1 MSRNPDFCGYVTR
14 NDVLCSDGRI
24 IRKDAFKD
32 CDGMT
37 VPLVYN
43 HDHDNLDAVIGHA
56 ELFNRPDGVFSNC
69 YLNPDV
75 ENGKLAKALI
85 AHGDITGLSIYANRL
100 KQNGSDVVHGKIREV
115 SIVLAGANPGAFIE
129 PKSVTHSE
137 DGSETVDEAVIFMG
151 ENFELYHADEKEKT
165 MAEDSTKKPE
175 PEAKAEEEKKEDGE
189 KTIKDVFETMTDEQ
203 KKVVY
208 ALVGAAV
215 EDAKAGKDD
224 DKDEDKDEEKEDMKH
239 NVFEQDEQRGNVI
252 SHSDLNEIVTYANNS
267 KASFRDVLTGYMTEN
282 NLELAHT
289 DLNSSG
295 FSQDTTQDGNVTWLF
310 PEYQLY
316 GSKTPQLLTN
326 DQSWVSSVINGT
338 TKLPYSRVRTHHVD
352 IRNVNGKFDS
362 LRARGYQKGEQK
374 DFVGNYNLVR
384 RETDPQTIYVES
396 ELERDD
402 VIDIT
407 DFDYVQWQYNID
419 RMQLEEE
426 LATAIMLGDG
436 RADGVKG
443 KIYPTHIRPI
453 WTDDDLYT
461 IHKDIDVASARTEV
475 QGTETGSYF
484 SDNFVYTEAM
494 IAAVQDTFID
504 FMGTGTPDMYID
516 PWMLNKLMQARDRNG
531 RRIRNTV
538 NELASEL
545 NVGAVHRVQQFRN
558 RIRTD
563 KAGKKHRL
571 LAIIG
576 NMKDYGVGS
585 TKGGQ
590 ITHFTDFDIRFNQ
603 LISLIETRLS
613 GANMHLYSF
622 IVIEEPVTSGT
633 TGTTTG

>member
-1 MSRNPDFCGYVTR
+1 MSKKPDFCGYVTR
-14 NDVLCSDGRI
+14 NDVLCSDGRV

-32 CDGMT
+32 CDGT
-37 VPLVYN
+37 RVPLVWN
-43 HDHDNLDAVIGHA
+43 HDHKSPESVIGHA
-56 ELFNRPDGVFSNC
+56 ELVNKPDGVYGFC

-75 ENGKLAKALI
+75 EYGKTAKALVG
-85 AHGDITGLSIYANRL
+85 HGDITGLSIYANKL
-100 KQNGSDVVHGKIREV
+100 KQIGSDVVHGKIREV
-115 SIVLAGANPGAFIE
+115 SLVLAGANPGAFIE
-129 PKSVTHSE
+129 PTSISHSEE
-137 DGSETVDEAVIFMG
+137 DGSDTVDEAVIFMG
-151 ENFELYHADEKEKT
+151 ENLEFYHSDKKEAEMAEEKT
-165 MAEDSTKKPE
+165 KVENDNSG
-175 PEAKAEEEKKEDGE
+175 D
-189 KTIKDVFETMTDEQ
+189 ETVQEIFDTLTDKQ
-203 KKVVY
+203 KNVVY
-208 ALVGAAV
+208 ALIGAAL
-215 EDAKAGKDD
+215 DGGGDD
-224 DKDEDKDEEKEDMKH
+224 DEESENMKH
-239 NVFEQDEQRGNVI
+239 NVFDQDAQQGDVLT
-252 SHSDLNEIVTYANNS
+252 HSDLNDIVVYAKETNG
-267 KASFRDVLTGYMTEN
+267 SFRDTFGGFMRDN
-282 NLELAHT
+282 DLELVHD
-289 DLNSSG
+289 DLTSSG
-295 FSQDTTQDGNVTWLF
+295 FNQDTSVDGNITWLF
-310 PEYQLY
+310 PEYQLH
-316 GSKTPQLLTN
+316 GPKTPQLLTN
-326 DQSWVSSVINGT
+326 DQSWVSSIINGT
-338 TKLPYSRVRTHHVD
+338 TKLPYSRVRTRHVD
-352 IRNVNGKFDS
+352 IRNINGNRDD
-362 LRARGYQKGEQK
+362 LRARGYQKGQQK
-374 DFVGNYNLVR
+374 DFVGNYELMR

-402 VIDIT
+402 VVDIT

-436 RADGVKG
+436 RANGVKG

-461 IHKDIDVASARTEV
+461 IHKDIDIEAARAEV
-475 QGTETGSYF
+475 QGTETASYF
-484 SDNFVYTEAM
+484 SDNFIYTEAM
-494 IAAVQDTFID
+494 IAAVQDVFID

-545 NVGAVHRVQQFRN
+545 NVGTIHRVQQFKN

-563 KAGKKHRL
+563 NQGNKHKL

-613 GANMHLYSF
+613 GATMGLYSF
-622 IVIEEPVTSGT
+622 IVIEEPVEDVEP
-633 TGTTTG
+633 

>member
-1 MSRNPDFCGYVTR
+1 MSKKPDFCGYVTR
-14 NDVLCSDGRI
+14 NDILCSDGRI
-24 IRKDAFKD
+24 IKKDAFKD
-32 CDGMT
+32 CDGKT
-37 VPLVYN
+37 VPLVWN
-43 HDHDNLDAVIGHA
+43 HDHDSPEAVIGHA
-56 ELFNRPDGVFSNC
+56 ELFNKPDGVYGKC

-75 ENGKLAKALI
+75 EYGKTAKALVS
-85 AHGDITGLSIYANRL
+85 HGDITGLSIYANKL
-100 KQNGSDVVHGKIREV
+100 KQTGSNVIHGVIREV
-115 SIVLAGANPGAFIE
+115 SLVLAGANPGAFIE
-129 PKSVTHSE
+129 PMSISHTE
-137 DGSETVDEAVIFMG
+137 DGDETVTEAVIYMG
-151 ENFELYHADEKEKT
+151 ENLELYHAEEKEKE
-165 MAEDSTKKPE
+165 MAEDKTKKNDPNLD
-175 PEAKAEEEKKEDGE
+175 EETQNDDGE
-189 KTIKDVFETMTDEQ
+189 ETIEDVFNTLSEKQQ
-203 KKVVY
+203 KAVY
-208 ALVGAAV
+208 ALVGAALADDG
-215 EDAKAGKDD
+215 EDD
-224 DKDEDKDEEKEDMKH
+224 DDDEEKENMKH
-239 NVFEQDEQRGNVI
+239 NVFEQDTNQGDVLT
-252 SHSDLNEIVTYANNS
+252 HSDLNEIVTYAREGNC
-267 KASFRDVLTGYMTEN
+267 SFRDTLNGYLAQN
-282 NLELAHT
+282 NLELVHDGLT
-289 DLNSSG
+289 SSG
-295 FSQDTTQDGNVTWLF
+295 FNQDTTVDGNITWLF
-310 PEYQLY
+310 PDYQLY
-316 GSKTPQLLTN
+316 GNKTPQLLTN

-352 IRNVNGKFDS
+352 IRNVNGNHDD
-362 LRARGYQKGEQK
+362 LRARGYQKGQQK
-374 DFVGNYNLVR
+374 DFVGNYELMR

-436 RADGVKG
+436 RANGVKG

-461 IHKDIDVASARTEV
+461 IHKDIDIEAARAEV
-475 QGTETGSYF
+475 QGTETASYF

-494 IAAVQDTFID
+494 IAAVQDVFID

-531 RRIRNTV
+531 RRIRSNI

-545 NVGAVHRVQQFRN
+545 NVGSIHRVQQFKN

-563 KAGKKHRL
+563 SQGNQHKL
-571 LAIIG
+571 LCIIG

-585 TKGGQ
+585 TKGGE

-613 GANMHLYSF
+613 GATMGLYSF
-622 IVIEEPVTSGT
+622 IVIEEPVVT
-633 TGTTTG
+633 TPANPGN

>member
-1 MSRNPDFCGYVTR
+1 MSKKPDFCGYVTR

-24 IRKDAFKD
+24 IRRDAFKD
-32 CDGMT
+32 CDGQT

-43 HDHDNLDAVIGHA
+43 HDHNNLDAVIGHA
-56 ELFNRPDGVFSNC
+56 ELINRPDGVFSNC
-69 YLNPDV
+69 YLNTDV

-129 PKSVTHSE
+129 PKSVAHS
-137 DGSETVDEAVIFMG
+137 DGEETVDEAVIFMG
-151 ENFELYHADEKEKT
+151 ENFELYHADEKEKE
-165 MAEDSTKKPE
+165 MADE
-175 PEAKAEEEKKEDGE
+175 KATVNDGGDE
-189 KTIKDVFETMTDEQ
+189 TIQDVFNTLNEKQ
-203 KKVVY
+203 KNVVY
-208 ALVGAAV
+208 ALIGAAL
-215 EDAKAGKDD
+215 EDQGDD
-224 DKDEDKDEEKEDMKH
+224 DDDDDDDEENDDMKH
-239 NVFEQDEQRGNVI
+239 NVFDQDTYGDDVLT
-252 SHSDLNEIVTYANNS
+252 HSDLNKIVTYAKETN
-267 KASFRDVLTGYMTEN
+267 ASFRDTFNGFMADN
-282 NLELAHT
+282 DLELVHD
-289 DLNSSG
+289 DLTSSG
-295 FSQDTTQDGNVTWLF
+295 FNQDTSVDGNITWLF
-310 PEYQLY
+310 PEYQLN
-316 GSKTPQLLTN
+316 GPKTPQLLTN
-326 DQSWVSSVINGT
+326 DQSWVSSIINGT
-338 TKLPYSRVRTHHVD
+338 TKLPYSRVRTRHVD
-352 IRNVNGKFDS
+352 IRNINGNHDD
-362 LRARGYQKGEQK
+362 LRARGYQKGQQK
-374 DFVGNYNLVR
+374 DFVGNYELMR

-436 RADGVKG
+436 RANGVKG

-461 IHKDIDVASARTEV
+461 IHKDIDIEAARSEV
-475 QGTETGSYF
+475 QGTETSSYF
-484 SDNFVYTEAM
+484 SDNFIYTEAM
-494 IAAVQDTFID
+494 IAAVQDVFID

-531 RRIRNTV
+531 RRIRSTV

-545 NVGAVHRVQQFRN
+545 NVGTIHRVQQFKN

-563 KAGKKHRL
+563 KQGKKHKL

-613 GANMHLYSF
+613 GATMGLYSF
-622 IVIEEPVTSGT
+622 IVIEEPVVTP
-633 TGTTTG
+633 

>member
-1 MSRNPDFCGYVTR
+1 MSKKPDFCGYVTR

-24 IRKDAFKD
+24 IRRDAFKD
-32 CDGMT
+32 CDGIT

-43 HDHDNLDAVIGHA
+43 HDHDHLEAVIGHA
-56 ELFNRPDGVFSNC
+56 ELINRPDGVFSNC

-75 ENGKLAKALI
+75 EYGKLAKALI

-100 KQNGSDVVHGKIREV
+100 KQNGPDVIHGKIREV
-115 SIVLAGANPGAFIE
+115 SLVLAGANPGAFIE
-129 PKSVTHSE
+129 PRSVSHSD
-137 DGSETVDEAVIFMG
+137 DGVENVDEAVIYMG
-151 ENFELYHADEKEKT
+151 ENFELYHADEKENT
-165 MAEDSTKKPE
+165 VAEDKNKKPE
-175 PEAKAEEEKKEDGE
+175 EPETEENDDGKSIKE
-189 KTIKDVFETMTDEQ
+189 VFETMNEEQ

-208 ALVGAAV
+208 ALVGAAISDQ
-215 EDAKAGKDD
+215 EGG
-224 DKDEDKDEEKEDMKH
+224 DEKEEKEDMKH
-239 NVFEQDEQRGNVI
+239 NVFDQNEQQSDVLT
-252 SHSDLNEIVTYANNS
+252 HSDLDGIVLDAKESNG
-267 KASFRDVLTGYMTEN
+267 SFRESFNIFMKN
-282 NLELAHT
+282 NDLELVHDGLT
-289 DLNSSG
+289 SSG
-295 FSQDTTQDGNVTWLF
+295 FSQDTTHDGNITWLF
-310 PEYQLY
+310 PEYQIY
-316 GSKTPQLLTN
+316 GPKTPQLLTD

-338 TKLPYSRVRTHHVD
+338 TKLPYSRVRTRYVD
-352 IRNVNGKFDS
+352 IRNVNGNHDD
-362 LRARGYQKGEQK
+362 LRARGYQKGQQK

-419 RMQLEEE
+419 RMQLENE

-436 RADGVKG
+436 RADGTKG

-453 WTDDDLYT
+453 WTDDDMYT
-461 IHKDIDVASARTEV
+461 IHKDIDIAAAREEV
-475 QGTETGSYF
+475 QGTDTASYF
-484 SDNFVYTEAM
+484 SDNFIYTEAM
-494 IAAVQDTFID
+494 IAAIQDVFID

-516 PWMLNKLMQARDRNG
+516 PWMLNKLMLARDRNG

-538 NELASEL
+538 KELASEL
-545 NVGAVHRVQQFRN
+545 NVGTVHRVQQFKN

-563 KAGKKHRL
+563 SNGNRHKL

-576 NMKDYGVGS
+576 NMKDYGIGS

-603 LISLIETRLS
+603 LISLLETRLS
-613 GANMHLYSF
+613 GANMGLYSF
-622 IVIEEPVTSGT
+622 IVIEEPVV
-633 TGTTTG
+633 

>member
-1 MSRNPDFCGYVTR
+1 MSRKPDFCGYVTR

-24 IRKDAFKD
+24 IRRDAFKD
-32 CDGMT
+32 CDGQI

-43 HDHDNLDAVIGHA
+43 HDHNNLDAVIGHA
-56 ELFNRPDGVFSNC
+56 ELINRPDGVFSNC
-69 YLNPDV
+69 YLNMDV
-75 ENGKLAKALI
+75 DNGKLAKALI
-85 AHGDITGLSIYANRL
+85 EHGDITGLSIYANRL
-100 KQNGSDVVHGKIREV
+100 KHNGPDVVHGKIREV

-129 PKSVTHSE
+129 PQSINHSE
-137 DGSETVDEAVIFMG
+137 NGDETVDEAVIFMG
-151 ENFELYHADEKEKT
+151 ENFELYHADEKENE
-165 MAEDSTKKPE
+165 MAD
-175 PEAKAEEEKKEDGE
+175 E
-189 KTIKDVFETMTDEQ
+189 KTTVEDTNGGDETIQEVFDTLNEKQ
-203 KKVVY
+203 KNVVY
-208 ALVGAAV
+208 ALIGAALD
-215 EDAKAGKDD
+215 EGGNNDD
-224 DKDEDKDEEKEDMKH
+224 DDEENDDMKH
-239 NVFEQDEQRGNVI
+239 NVFDQDAYQGDVLT
-252 SHSDLNEIVTYANNS
+252 HSDLNDIVVYAKESNGSFKDTFNS
-267 KASFRDVLTGYMTEN
+267 YMAEN
-282 NLELAHT
+282 DLELAHDGLT
-289 DLNSSG
+289 SSG
-295 FSQDTTQDGNVTWLF
+295 FNQDTTVDGNITWLF
-310 PEYQLY
+310 PEYQLH
-316 GSKTPQLLTN
+316 GPKTPQLLT
-326 DQSWVSSVINGT
+326 DDRSWVSSIINGT
-338 TKLPYSRVRTHHVD
+338 TKLPYSRVRTRHVD
-352 IRNVNGKFDS
+352 IRNVNGNHDD

-374 DFVGNYNLVR
+374 DFVGNYELMR

-419 RMQLEEE
+419 RGQLEQE
-426 LATAIMLGDG
+426 LATAILLGDG
-436 RADGVKG
+436 RANGTKG

-461 IHKDIDVASARTEV
+461 IHKDIDIATARTEI

-484 SDNFVYTEAM
+484 SDNFIYTEAL
-494 IAAVQDTFID
+494 IAAVQDAFID

-531 RRIRNTV
+531 RRIRSNV

-545 NVGAVHRVQQFRN
+545 NVGSIHRVQQFKN

-563 KAGKKHRL
+563 TQGNQHKL

-585 TKGGQ
+585 TKGGE

-613 GANMHLYSF
+613 GATMGLYSF
-622 IVIEEPVTSGT
+622 IVIEEPVV
-633 TGTTTG
+633 

>member
-1 MSRNPDFCGYVTR
+1 MSRKPDFCGYVTR

-24 IRKDAFKD
+24 IRRDAFKD
-32 CDGMT
+32 CDGIT

-43 HDHDNLDAVIGHA
+43 HDHDHLEAVIGHA

-75 ENGKLAKALI
+75 EYGKLAKALI

-100 KQNGSDVVHGKIREV
+100 KQNGPDVIHGKIREV
-115 SIVLAGANPGAFIE
+115 SLVLAGANPGAFIE
-129 PKSVTHSE
+129 PKSVTHSD
-137 DGSETVDEAVIFMG
+137 DGVENVDAAVIYMG
-151 ENFELYHADEKEKT
+151 ENFELYHSDEKENEKEMADDKNKT
-165 MAEDSTKKPE
+165 E
-175 PEAKAEEEKKEDGE
+175 EASGSD
-189 KTIKDVFETMTDEQ
+189 KTVKDVFDTLNEEQ
-203 KKVVY
+203 KTVVY
-208 ALVGAAV
+208 ALIGAALD
-215 EDAKAGKDD
+215 EKGGSDDEDD
-224 DKDEDKDEEKEDMKH
+224 DEENEDMKH
-239 NVFEQDEQRGNVI
+239 NVFDQDSRTDEVLT
-252 SHSDLNEIVTYANNS
+252 HSDLDGIVLDAKESNG
-267 KASFRDVLTGYMTEN
+267 SFRDSFNVFMKN
-282 NLELAHT
+282 NDLELVHDGLT
-289 DLNSSG
+289 SSG
-295 FSQDTTQDGNVTWLF
+295 FSQDTTQDGNITWLF

-316 GSKTPQLLTN
+316 GPKTPQLLTD
-326 DQSWVSSVINGT
+326 DQSWVSSVINGA
-338 TKLPYSRVRTHHVD
+338 TKLPYSRVRTRYVD
-352 IRNVNGKFDS
+352 IRNVNGNHND
-362 LRARGYQKGEQK
+362 LRARGYQKGQQK

-419 RMQLEEE
+419 RMQLENE

-436 RADGVKG
+436 RTDGTKG

-453 WTDDDLYT
+453 WTDDDMYT
-461 IHKDIDVASARTEV
+461 IHKDIDIAAAREEI
-475 QGTETGSYF
+475 QGSDTASYF
-484 SDNFVYTEAM
+484 SDNFIYTEAM
-494 IAAVQDTFID
+494 IAAIQDVFID

-516 PWMLNKLMQARDRNG
+516 PWMLNKLMLARDRNG

-538 NELASEL
+538 KELASEL
-545 NVGAVHRVQQFRN
+545 NVGNVHRVQQFKN

-563 KAGKKHRL
+563 SQGNQHKL

-576 NMKDYGVGS
+576 NMKDYGIGS

-603 LISLIETRLS
+603 LISLLETRLS
-613 GANMHLYSF
+613 GANMGLYSF
-622 IVIEEPVTSGT
+622 IVIEEPVV
-633 TGTTTG
+633 

>member
-1 MSRNPDFCGYVTR
+1 MSRKPDFCGYVTR

-32 CDGMT
+32 CDGQT

-43 HDHDNLDAVIGHA
+43 HDHNNLDAVIGHA
-56 ELFNRPDGVFSNC
+56 ELINRPDGVFSNC
-69 YLNPDV
+69 YLNTDV

-129 PKSVTHSE
+129 PKSVAHS
-137 DGSETVDEAVIFMG
+137 DGEETVDEAVIFMG
-151 ENFELYHADEKEKT
+151 ENFELYHADEKEKKV
-165 MAEDSTKKPE
+165 AEDSTKKEDTKPE
-175 PEAKAEEEKKEDGE
+175 SEEKDTDDDEE
-189 KTIKDVFETMTDEQ
+189 TIKDVFDTMNEKQ

-208 ALVGAAV
+208 ALVGAAIS
-215 EDAKAGKDD
+215 DKQDD
-224 DKDEDKDEEKEDMKH
+224 DEEKEDMKH
-239 NVFEQDEQRGNVI
+239 NVFDQDAQQGDVLT
-252 SHSDLNEIVTYANNS
+252 HSDLNEIVTYAKDSNG
-267 KASFRDVLTGYMTEN
+267 SFRDTFNGFMKEN
-282 NLELAHT
+282 NLELVHDGLT
-289 DLNSSG
+289 SSG
-295 FSQDTTQDGNVTWLF
+295 FNQDTTVDGNITWLF

-316 GSKTPQLLTN
+316 GNKTPQLLTN

-352 IRNVNGKFDS
+352 IRNVNGNHDD
-362 LRARGYQKGEQK
+362 LRARGYQKGQQK
-374 DFVGNYNLVR
+374 DFVGNYELMR

-436 RADGVKG
+436 RANGVKG

-461 IHKDIDVASARTEV
+461 IHKDIDIAAARQEV
-475 QGTETGSYF
+475 QGTDTATYF
-484 SDNFVYTEAM
+484 SDNFIYTEAM
-494 IAAVQDTFID
+494 IAAVQDVFID

-545 NVGAVHRVQQFRN
+545 NVGSIHRVQQFRN

-563 KAGKKHRL
+563 AAGKKHKL

-622 IVIEEPVTSGT
+622 MVIEEPVADSTDIG
-633 TGTTTG
+633 G

>member
-1 MSRNPDFCGYVTR
+1 MSKKPDFCGYVTR

-32 CDGMT
+32 CDGT
-37 VPLVYN
+37 IVPLVYN
-43 HDHDNLDAVIGHA
+43 HDHDNLNAVIGHA
-56 ELFNRPDGVFSNC
+56 ELFNLPDGVFSNC

-85 AHGDITGLSIYANRL
+85 KHGDITGLSIYANRL
-100 KQNGSDVVHGKIREV
+100 KQNGSDVIHGKIREV

-165 MAEDSTKKPE
+165 MAE
-175 PEAKAEEEKKEDGE
+175 EKTPVENSGDGE
-189 KTIKDVFETMTDEQ
+189 ETIQDVFDTLNEKQ
-203 KKVVY
+203 KNVVY
-208 ALVGAAV
+208 ALIGAALD
-215 EDAKAGKDD
+215 EKGGDDADD
-224 DKDEDKDEEKEDMKH
+224 DDEENEDMKH
-239 NVFEQDEQRGNVI
+239 NVFDQDTHQEDVLT
-252 SHSDLNEIVTYANNS
+252 HSDLNDIVAYAKESNG
-267 KASFRDVLTGYMTEN
+267 SFKDTFNGFMRDN
-282 NLELAHT
+282 DLELVHD
-289 DLNSSG
+289 DLTSSG
-295 FSQDTTQDGNVTWLF
+295 FNQDTSVDGNVTWLF
-310 PEYQLY
+310 PEYQLH
-316 GSKTPQLLTN
+316 GPKTPQLLT
-326 DQSWVSSVINGT
+326 DDKSWVSSIINGT
-338 TKLPYSRVRTHHVD
+338 TKLPYSRVRTRHVD
-352 IRNVNGKFDS
+352 IRNVNGNHDD

-374 DFVGNYNLVR
+374 DFVGNYELMR

-402 VIDIT
+402 VVDIT

-419 RMQLEEE
+419 RMQLEQE
-426 LATAIMLGDG
+426 LATAILLGDG
-436 RADGVKG
+436 RPNGTKG

-461 IHKDIDVASARTEV
+461 IHKDIDIAAARTEI

-484 SDNFVYTEAM
+484 SDNFIYTEAL
-494 IAAVQDTFID
+494 IAAVQDVFID

-531 RRIRNTV
+531 RRIRSNVT
-538 NELASEL
+538 ELASEL
-545 NVGAVHRVQQFRN
+545 NVGSIHRVQQFKN

-563 KAGKKHRL
+563 AKGKQHKL

-585 TKGGQ
+585 TKGGE

-613 GANMHLYSF
+613 GATMGLYSF
-622 IVIEEPVTSGT
+622 IVIEEPVASGT
-633 TGTTTG
+633 TGN

>member
-1 MSRNPDFCGYVTR
+1 MSRKPDFCGYVTR

-32 CDGMT
+32 CDGIT

-56 ELFNRPDGVFSNC
+56 ELINRPDGVFSNC
-69 YLNPDV
+69 YLNPEV

-85 AHGDITGLSIYANRL
+85 NHGDITGLSIYANRL
-100 KQNGSDVVHGKIREV
+100 KHNGRNVVHGKIREV

-129 PKSVTHSE
+129 PTSVTHSE
-137 DGSETVDEAVIFMG
+137 NGDETVDEAVIFMG
-151 ENFELYHADEKEKT
+151 ENFELYHADEKET
-165 MAEDSTKKPE
+165 DMADDKNKKPNT
-175 PEAKAEEEKKEDGE
+175 PPAEEETDGDE
-189 KTIKDVFETMTDEQ
+189 TIQDVFDTLNEKQ

-208 ALVGAAV
+208 ALIGAAI
-215 EDAKAGKDD
+215 EEKGDD
-224 DKDEDKDEEKEDMKH
+224 DDDDDEEYEDMKH
-239 NVFEQDEQRGNVI
+239 NVFDQDTNQNDVLT
-252 SHSDLNEIVTYANNS
+252 HSDLNEIVTYAKNTNG
-267 KASFRDVLTGYMTEN
+267 SFKDTFNGYLAQN
-282 NLELAHT
+282 DLELVHDGLT
-289 DLNSSG
+289 NSGLTSSG
-295 FSQDTTQDGNVTWLF
+295 FTQDTTQDGNITWLF

-316 GSKTPQLLTN
+316 GNKTPQLLTN

-338 TKLPYSRVRTHHVD
+338 TKLPYSRVRTRYVD
-352 IRNVNGKFDS
+352 IRNINGNHDD
-362 LRARGYQKGEQK
+362 LRARGYQKGQQK
-374 DFVGNYNLVR
+374 DFVGNYALMR
-384 RETDPQTIYVES
+384 RETDPQTVYVES

-407 DFDYVQWQYNID
+407 DIDYVQWQYNID

-426 LATAIMLGDG
+426 LATAILLGDG
-436 RADGVKG
+436 RADGTKG

-453 WTDDDLYT
+453 LTDDDMYT
-461 IHKDIDVASARTEV
+461 IHKDIDIAAARQGI
-475 QGTETGSYF
+475 QGTDTATYF
-484 SDNFVYTEAM
+484 SDNFIYTEAM
-494 IAAVQDTFID
+494 IAAVQDAFID

-531 RRIRNTV
+531 RRIRNTI

-545 NVGAVHRVQQFRN
+545 NVGSIHRVQQFRN

-563 KAGKKHRL
+563 GQGRQHKL

-576 NMKDYGVGS
+576 NMKDYGIGS

-622 IVIEEPVTSGT
+622 MVIEELVGNEEP
-633 TGTTTG
+633 

>member
-1 MSRNPDFCGYVTR
+1 MSRKPDFCGYVTR

-32 CDGMT
+32 CDGQT

-43 HDHDNLDAVIGHA
+43 HDHNNLDAVIGHA
-56 ELFNRPDGVFSNC
+56 ELINRPDGVFSNC
-69 YLNPDV
+69 YLNTDV

-129 PKSVTHSE
+129 PKSVAHS
-137 DGSETVDEAVIFMG
+137 DGEETVDEAVIFMG
-151 ENFELYHADEKEKT
+151 ENFELYHADEKEKKV
-165 MAEDSTKKPE
+165 AEDSTKKEDTKPE
-175 PEAKAEEEKKEDGE
+175 SEEKDTDDDEE
-189 KTIKDVFETMTDEQ
+189 TIKDVFDTMNEKQ

-208 ALVGAAV
+208 ALVGAAIS
-215 EDAKAGKDD
+215 DKQDD
-224 DKDEDKDEEKEDMKH
+224 DEEKEDMKH
-239 NVFEQDEQRGNVI
+239 NVFDQDAQQGDVLT
-252 SHSDLNEIVTYANNS
+252 HSDLNEIVTYAKDSNG
-267 KASFRDVLTGYMTEN
+267 SFRDTFNGFMKEN
-282 NLELAHT
+282 NLELVHDGLT
-289 DLNSSG
+289 SSG
-295 FSQDTTQDGNVTWLF
+295 FNQDTTVDGNITWLF

-316 GSKTPQLLTN
+316 GNKTPQLLTN

-352 IRNVNGKFDS
+352 IRNVNGNHDD
-362 LRARGYQKGEQK
+362 LRARGYQKGQQK
-374 DFVGNYNLVR
+374 DFVGNYELMR

-402 VIDIT
+402 VIDIV

-436 RADGVKG
+436 RANGVKG
-443 KIYPTHIRPI
+443 KIYSTHIRPI

-461 IHKDIDVASARTEV
+461 IHKDIDIAAARQEV
-475 QGTETGSYF
+475 QGTDTATYF
-484 SDNFVYTEAM
+484 SDNFIYTEAM
-494 IAAVQDTFID
+494 IAAVQDVFID

-545 NVGAVHRVQQFRN
+545 NVGSIHRVQQFRN

-563 KAGKKHRL
+563 AAGKKHKL

-622 IVIEEPVTSGT
+622 MVIEEPIEDAEP
-633 TGTTTG
+633 

>member
-1 MSRNPDFCGYVTR
+1 MSRKPDFCGYVTR

-32 CDGMT
+32 CDGQT

-43 HDHDNLDAVIGHA
+43 HDHNNLDAVIGHA
-56 ELFNRPDGVFSNC
+56 ELINRPDGVFSNC
-69 YLNPDV
+69 YLNMDV

-85 AHGDITGLSIYANRL
+85 EHGDITGLSIYANRL
-100 KQNGSDVVHGKIREV
+100 KHNGHDVVHGKIREV

-129 PKSVTHSE
+129 PQSINHSE
-137 DGSETVDEAVIFMG
+137 NGDETVDEAVIFMG
-151 ENFELYHADEKEKT
+151 ENFELYHADEKENE
-165 MAEDSTKKPE
+165 MAD
-175 PEAKAEEEKKEDGE
+175 E
-189 KTIKDVFETMTDEQ
+189 KTKVEDTNGGDDETIQEVFDTLNEKQ
-203 KKVVY
+203 KNVVY
-208 ALVGAAV
+208 ALIGAALD
-215 EDAKAGKDD
+215 EGGNDD
-224 DKDEDKDEEKEDMKH
+224 DDEENDDMKH
-239 NVFEQDEQRGNVI
+239 NVFDQDAYQGDVLT
-252 SHSDLNEIVTYANNS
+252 HSDLNDIVVYARESNGSFKDTFNS
-267 KASFRDVLTGYMTEN
+267 YMAEN
-282 NLELAHT
+282 NLELAHD
-289 DLNSSG
+289 DLASSG
-295 FSQDTTQDGNVTWLF
+295 FNQDTSVDGNITWLF
-310 PEYQLY
+310 PEYQLH
-316 GSKTPQLLTN
+316 GPKTPQLLTN
-326 DQSWVSSVINGT
+326 DQSWVSSIINGT
-338 TKLPYSRVRTHHVD
+338 TKLPYSRVRTRHVD
-352 IRNVNGKFDS
+352 IRNVNGNHDN

-374 DFVGNYNLVR
+374 DFVGNYELMR

-402 VIDIT
+402 VVDIT
-407 DFDYVQWQYNID
+407 DFDYVQWQYKID

-436 RADGVKG
+436 RPNGTKG

-461 IHKDIDVASARTEV
+461 IHKDIDIAAARTEI

-484 SDNFVYTEAM
+484 SDNFIYTEAM
-494 IAAVQDTFID
+494 IAAIQDVFID

-531 RRIRNTV
+531 RRIRSNV
-538 NELASEL
+538 SELASEL
-545 NVGAVHRVQQFRN
+545 NVGSIHRVQQFKN

-563 KAGKKHRL
+563 AQGNRHKL

-585 TKGGQ
+585 TKGGE

-613 GANMHLYSF
+613 GATMGLYSF
-622 IVIEEPVTSGT
+622 IVIEEPVV
-633 TGTTTG
+633 

>member
-1 MSRNPDFCGYVTR
+1 MPRKPDFCGYVTR
-14 NDVLCSDGRI
+14 NNVMCSDGRI

-32 CDGMT
+32 CDGVT
-37 VPLVYN
+37 VPLVFN
-43 HDHDNLDAVIGHA
+43 HDHKNMESIIGHVD
-56 ELFNRPDGVFSNC
+56 LINRPDGVYGDC

-75 ENGKLAKALI
+75 EYGKLAKALI
-85 AHGDITGLSIYANRL
+85 AHGDITGLSIYANQL

-115 SIVLAGANPGAFIE
+115 SLVIAGANPGAFIE
-129 PKSVTHSE
+129 EKSVAHSD
-137 DGSETVDEAVIFMG
+137 DGNETVEEAVIFMG
-151 ENFELYHADEKEKT
+151 ENLELYHADEKENE
-165 MAEDSTKKPE
+165 MAETNAKKPE
-175 PEAKAEEEKKEDGE
+175 SEAKTEEKQGDDDE
-189 KTIKDVFETMTDEQ
+189 TIKDVFETMTEKQ

-208 ALVGAAV
+208 ALVGAAI
-215 EDAKAGKDD
+215 A
-224 DKDEDKDEEKEDMKH
+224 DEEGGDSKDEEKEDMKH
-239 NVFEQDEQRGNVI
+239 NVFEQDTQQGDVI
-252 SHSDLNEIVTYANNS
+252 SHSDLNEIVVHAKDRNG
-267 KASFRDVLTGYMTEN
+267 SFRDTFNSYMQEN
-282 NLELAHT
+282 NLELVHDGLT
-289 DLNSSG
+289 SSG
-295 FSQDTTQDGNVTWLF
+295 FTQDTTQDGNITWLF
-310 PEYQLY
+310 PDYQLY

-352 IRNVNGKFDS
+352 IRNVNGNHDN
-362 LRARGYQKGEQK
+362 LRARGYQKGQQK
-374 DFVGNYNLVR
+374 DFVGNYDLMR

-436 RADGVKG
+436 RVDGTKG

-461 IHKDIDVASARTEV
+461 IHKDIDIAEARTEI

-484 SDNFVYTEAM
+484 SDNFIYTEAM

-563 KAGKKHRL
+563 KNGGQHRL

-576 NMKDYGVGS
+576 NMKDYGIGS

-622 IVIEEPVTSGT
+622 MVIEEPVVSNG
-633 TGTTTG
+633 

>member
-1 MSRNPDFCGYVTR
+1 MSRKPDFCGYVTR
-14 NDVLCSDGRI
+14 NNVLCSDGRI

-32 CDGMT
+32 CDGIT

-56 ELFNRPDGVFSNC
+56 ELINRPDGVFSNC
-69 YLNPDV
+69 YLNPEV

-85 AHGDITGLSIYANRL
+85 NHGDITGLSIYANRL
-100 KQNGSDVVHGKIREV
+100 KHNGRDVVHGKIREV

-129 PKSVTHSE
+129 PTSVTHSE
-137 DGSETVDEAVIFMG
+137 NGDETVDEAVIFMG
-151 ENFELYHADEKEKT
+151 ENFELYHADEKET
-165 MAEDSTKKPE
+165 DMADDKNKKLNTP
-175 PEAKAEEEKKEDGE
+175 PAAEETDDDE
-189 KTIKDVFETMTDEQ
+189 TIQDVFDTLNEKQ

-208 ALVGAAV
+208 ALIGAAI
-215 EDAKAGKDD
+215 EEKGDD
-224 DKDEDKDEEKEDMKH
+224 DDDDEEYEDMKH
-239 NVFEQDEQRGNVI
+239 NVFDQDTNQDDVLT
-252 SHSDLNEIVTYANNS
+252 HSDLNEIVTYAKDTNGSFKDTFNS
-267 KASFRDVLTGYMTEN
+267 YLAQND
-282 NLELAHT
+282 LELVHDGLT
-289 DLNSSG
+289 SSG
-295 FSQDTTQDGNVTWLF
+295 FTQDTTQDGNITWLF
-310 PEYQLY
+310 PEYQLH
-316 GSKTPQLLTN
+316 GPKTPQLLTD

-338 TKLPYSRVRTHHVD
+338 TKLPYSRVRTRHVD
-352 IRNVNGKFDS
+352 IRNVNGNHDD

-374 DFVGNYNLVR
+374 DFVGNYELMR

-402 VIDIT
+402 VVDIT
-407 DFDYVQWQYNID
+407 DIDYVQWQYKID
-419 RMQLEEE
+419 RMQLEME

-436 RADGVKG
+436 RANGTKG

-461 IHKDIDVASARTEV
+461 IHKDIDIATARTEI
-475 QGTETGSYF
+475 QGTDTASYF

-494 IAAVQDTFID
+494 IAAIQDVFID

-531 RRIRNTV
+531 RRIRSNV
-538 NELASEL
+538 SELASEL
-545 NVGAVHRVQQFRN
+545 NVGSIHRVQQFKN

-563 KAGKKHRL
+563 SQGHQHKL

-576 NMKDYGVGS
+576 NMRDYGIGS
-585 TKGGQ
+585 TKGGE

-613 GANMHLYSF
+613 GATMGLYSF
-622 IVIEEPVTSGT
+622 IVIEEPVTVAP
-633 TGTTTG
+633 